1 MSFAWTR
8 APENTSRAW
17 NNEPMAQDR
26 STALTREKVL
36 QILRNHYP
44 YLAAKYGVRRI
55 GLFGSYAK
63 GKARGTSD
71 IDLIVEFERPIGF
84 QFVEL
89 VEYLENV
96 LGASVDVLTPAGVEG
111 IRHAHIREDIQE
123 SIIYV

>member
-8 APENTSRAW
+8 APGNTSRAW

-36 QILRNHYP
+36 QILRDHYP
-44 YLAAKYGVRRI
+44 YLATKYGVRRI

-123 SIIYV
+123 FTIYV

>member
-111 IRHAHIREDIQE
+111 IRHAHIREAIQE